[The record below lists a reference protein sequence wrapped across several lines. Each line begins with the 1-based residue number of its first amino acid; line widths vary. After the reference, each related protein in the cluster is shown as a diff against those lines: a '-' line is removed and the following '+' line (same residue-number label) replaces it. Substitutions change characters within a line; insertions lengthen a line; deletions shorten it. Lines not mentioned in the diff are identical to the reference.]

1 MAANNRV
8 TVPAVAQTA
17 SAERM
22 RRSRH
27 RRRAGLRVVSLELRE
42 TEVDALIA
50 RKLLPPD
57 ARNDTHIVVGA
68 LYEFLDRTLAP
79 GARDR

>member
-1 MAANNRV
+1 MSADDPV

-22 RRSRH
+22 RRSRQH
-27 RRRAGLRVVSLELRE
+27 RRAGLRVVSLELHE
-42 TEVDALIA
+42 TEVAALVA

-57 ARNDTHIVVGA
+57 ARNDANAIAGA
-68 LYEFLDRTLAP
+68 LYHFLLAP
-79 GARDR
+79 

>member
-1 MAANNRV
+1 MSANDRV
-8 TVPAVAQTA
+8 TLPSIAQTA

-22 RRSRH
+22 RRSRQ
-27 RRRAGLRVVSLELRE
+27 RRRAGLRVVSLELHE

-57 ARNDTHIVVGA
+57 ARNDANAIAVA
-68 LYEFLDRTLAP
+68 LYEFYYRTLS
-79 GARDR
+79 ARC